1 MDKEKKIAELEESKL
16 QLEERKRQIDV
27 EIAFEK
33 GAKIEHQA
41 KSGRNEFWYDSEQ
54 PKFIWEDF
62 HYRIKEEPRRIP
74 FDGSD
79 AFNLVGQ
86 KFKFKLHQNI
96 FFIAVE
102 TDRNGVYFNKTH
114 ISWADLEFIYDKWN
128 DTLKEWQPC
137 NKVA

>member
-1 MDKEKKIAELEESKL
+1 MSKHHTIKCV
-16 QLEERKRQIDV
+16 QPYFDEV
-27 EIAFEK
+27 
-33 GAKIEHQA
+33 
-41 KSGRNEFWYDSEQ
+41 KSGRKPF
-54 PKFIWEDF
+54 
-62 HYRIKEEPRRIP
+62 KEEPRRIP

>member
-1 MDKEKKIAELEESKL
+1 MDKRIAELEESKL

-41 KSGRNEFWYDSEQ
+41 KSGRNEFWYDSEP
-54 PKFIWEDF
+54 PKFKWEDF

-79 AFNLVGQ
+79 AFNLALRKFRHIDDSIDVYVSTGVTDKHIKLGQ
-86 KFKFKLHQNI
+86 EI
-96 FFIAVE
+96 YVSY
-102 TDRNGVYFNKTH
+102 G
-114 ISWADLEFIYDKWN
+114 DLAKYWTIWN